1 MQKLFCAS
9 SKFRFLSFSYQF
21 NEITNCYRLPTKLRE
36 GNVFSRVCLSVSL
49 FVHRGGPMLPMQ
61 TCSNFFTFTPSPTP
75 TYMEPSHS
83 KPVLSPPPPPDLIR
97 LVNHPSLCSSPGSS
111 TAAPWTCSNVLTWDP
126 STYSSLF
133 TLDLFKP
140 VQTCSLAIPRTCSNM
155 FTLESGWLA
164 FN

>member
-1 MQKLFCAS
+1 MQNLFCAS

-36 GNVFSRVCLSVSL
+36 GNIFSRVCLSVSL

-61 TCSNFFTFTPSPTP
+61 TCSYFFTFTPSPTP

-83 KPVLSPPPPPDLIR
+83 KSLLSPPPPPGLIR
-97 LVNHPSLCSSPGSS
+97 LVNHPSLCSSPFLNCSS
-111 TAAPWTCSNVLTWDP
+111 
-126 STYSSLF
+126 
-133 TLDLFKP
+133 LDLFKRVNLEP
-140 VQTCSLAIPRTCSNM
+140 FGLFKLAHFRPLYTCSKL
-155 FTLESGWLA
+155 FTLESGWLV